1 MPNHWTMTLP
11 DSSLYDSATYVVDMS
26 ELPSP
31 LQEMLPKATFL
42 GRGASSA
49 AWKLEN
55 GTVFKLTTDEAACSF
70 HRWQQMEKKPHLP
83 QILELGS
90 IGVALPVFAA
100 GVSSSWERW
109 YFVVQPFYGP
119 VEPHLWETLSAI
131 AQPVGASQCKSR
143 PGWGKTKNGLMAH
156 GQLAH
161 EHLVQLERVFSKEPC
176 LAQAAAAVS
185 MLAVWW
191 KQARG
196 QPGLDVD
203 KSENWAMNNAT
214 DELVLLDPVYGND
227 KTTSGVHWGT
237 EI

>member
-1 MPNHWTMTLP
+1 MPTHWIMTLP
-11 DSSLYDSATYVVDMS
+11 DSPLYDTATYVVDLS
-26 ELPSP
+26 GLSDQ

-49 AWKLEN
+49 AWKLDN
-55 GTVFKLTTDEAACSF
+55 STVFKLTTDDAACAF
-70 HRWQQMEKKPHLP
+70 HRWQQVEKKPHLP

-90 IGVALPVFAA
+90 VGVALSIFPA
-100 GVSSSWERW
+100 GTEPLWERW
-109 YFVVQPFYGP
+109 HFVVQPFYGP
-119 VEPHLWETLSAI
+119 VEPQLWETLSTV

-161 EHLVQLERVFSKEPC
+161 EHLVQLERVFSKEPR

-203 KSENWAMNNAT
+203 KRDNWAMDTNT

-227 KTTSGVHWGT
+227 KTTSGVHWGA